1 MYKNKSARNARARK
15 DSQLER
21 RRRNCRGDCRDSR
34 ARRSAHRC
42 ARRRVSTAPVT
53 ERLHTSLTEWQTG
66 LPHDPPVRANRT
78 ACEKL
83 SQLKEVNNTSVER
96 TTLELQLCETA
107 VYASL
112 APAHPPPPAGL
123 ASSPLVCSNVA
134 RFWSQVGPL
143 LVPSWSPFGPKL
155 VPFWSQVY
163 GPQTRKQ
170 NKNFLGLSR
179 KTR

>member
-1 MYKNKSARNARARK
+1 MCKKELPVATNARARK
-15 DSQLER
+15 DSQR

-83 SQLKEVNNTSVER
+83 SQLKEVNNTPVER
-96 TTLELQLCETA
+96 TTLELHWQLCETA

-112 APAHPPPPAGL
+112 APAQPPPPAGL
-123 ASSPLVCSNVA
+123 ASSLLGRYFSRYCNSFQRFQHGPRIPVA
-134 RFWSQVGPL
+134 
-143 LVPSWSPFGPKL
+143 
-155 VPFWSQVY
+155 
-163 GPQTRKQ
+163 
-170 NKNFLGLSR
+170 
-179 KTR
+179 